1 MIQLS
6 DTKATPGLGGLPR
19 QKPKAGGDA
28 SAFALALGGLVPE
41 SKPAA
46 PIALTGQST
55 AAPGNALPGGKRGK
69 GEETTDWDIQLIALP
84 DIFAFPVEP
93 VNLPIGYDAGSLV
106 TVTAQLEVPIARD
119 GASAGRATSSVD
131 IPGTVPVL
139 DEAGRVATAPLAAPT
154 GTKRSVVVDPP
165 SRHISERIAEKSAPA
180 ITAALTATRAKAA
193 PDTAPIGAASQM
205 PIAGKPASDP
215 YAPKSERGK
224 APILFDPS
232 IKKAAT
238 AALQRDRAG
247 LPVVPDPTSQRIVPR
262 PAAILAGE
270 AVAATS
276 QSALPDMAKTTAP
289 MQETATTSAAPISRG
304 DPAPVGRP
312 ALSVRFE
319 SMVAVAKSRSD
330 ATPGKASS
338 DAGLAA
344 PAAAPSAL
352 PINTEPAT
360 PIPAKFVI
368 ADRPANS
375 TAPSAP
381 RRVAITPVVTPAAT
395 RAAIPMTVADLIPTE
410 QRPRA
415 GIAPVTMMADPASI
429 GLSAPVEPVS
439 PAAEPAPIDT
449 HAAEWIEGMI
459 DQIEVMRDARAD
471 GSNTTTRI
479 RLSPDALGAIE
490 IVLSGEG
497 EAIDV
502 RINADTPA
510 ARTLLAEAAPRLT
523 DMAEARGLKLGQG
536 DAGQPGQQQAQRQQ
550 PNDDAM
556 ADRRRTADAADAGG
570 DTDERIA

>member
-1 MIQLS
+1 M
-6 DTKATPGLGGLPR
+6 
-19 QKPKAGGDA
+19 
-28 SAFALALGGLVPE
+28 
-41 SKPAA
+41 
-46 PIALTGQST
+46 
-55 AAPGNALPGGKRGK
+55 
-69 GEETTDWDIQLIALP
+69 
-84 DIFAFPVEP
+84 
-93 VNLPIGYDAGSLV
+93 
-106 TVTAQLEVPIARD
+106 
-119 GASAGRATSSVD
+119 
-131 IPGTVPVL
+131 
-139 DEAGRVATAPLAAPT
+139 
-154 GTKRSVVVDPP
+154 
-165 SRHISERIAEKSAPA
+165 
-180 ITAALTATRAKAA
+180 
-193 PDTAPIGAASQM
+193 
-205 PIAGKPASDP
+205 
-215 YAPKSERGK
+215 
-224 APILFDPS
+224 
-232 IKKAAT
+232 
-238 AALQRDRAG
+238 
-247 LPVVPDPTSQRIVPR
+247 VPR

-270 AVAATS
+270 AVATTC
-276 QSALPDMAKTTAP
+276 QSALPDIAKTTAP
-289 MQETATTSAAPISRG
+289 MQETATTSGVPISRG

-338 DAGLAA
+338 DAGLVA

-360 PIPAKFVI
+360 PIPAKFVV

-410 QRPRA
+410 KRPRD
-415 GIAPVTMMADPASI
+415 GIAPVTVMPDPAGI

-471 GSNTTTRI
+471 GSNATTRI

-536 DAGQPGQQQAQRQQ
+536 DAGQPGQHQAQRQQ